1 MNPLFAREL
10 RARWRDRRAW
20 WLLLAL
26 AIALALLANAMFGS
40 GVSQQDPQI
49 MVRTRNGSYVTRTEQ
64 ITPTAKAARAGRDLF
79 MALALGNAVAGL
91 LVAPI
96 LAATPI
102 ARERERGLL
111 ESLQLSHMRPL
122 SQIAA
127 RTGAALVFLLILQLA
142 ITPVYAIILWLGG
155 VSPGEFGLAALILVC
170 IAIGGVAVGTFIS
183 ARSHRPSTALFS
195 ALGFV
200 VLWTLSLWP
209 AAYGAFGTTWGW
221 WSYPASVLMWS
232 HPLPL
237 IWSVTDTSGQISRYL
252 PTPFGWEDGIF
263 VAALC
268 GCWLLASLVLL
279 ALATRLIHKPL
290 APASWESTASAP
302 VQWWRRS
309 IERRDA
315 AARQRELQRKNKSA
329 RRVENA
335 LVADVP
341 IDKWIRF
348 ANPLLEREVRSR
360 FRLRRAG
367 WALMLGRLLLFGAGV
382 FSWMASV
389 YALTDPLG
397 RKDVDSWLIYVLWG
411 LGALAVAALSSASLA
426 RERESG
432 TWESLK
438 LSLLRPPEIVRAKW
452 MAPLWAFAIYSAPL
466 WLLLPFGMKW
476 GGRAGMEPLTL
487 LLSVAIVWLSY
498 GTISMVGLLIS
509 WRARQPNTALG
520 WVLGLGLILFIAVP
534 ILREATDVDNKVT
547 VYLYGASVPRYRGLS
562 YGGNIASEWSAVNF
576 MRWTT
581 LWHPISALN
590 YVQEP
595 TNRDFYAARADV
607 STGLLVQLAV
617 FVLIVGGGFWRLTRD
632 VGRDKEVSVGG

>member
-1 MNPLFAREL
+1 
-10 RARWRDRRAW
+10 
-20 WLLLAL
+20 
-26 AIALALLANAMFGS
+26 
-40 GVSQQDPQI
+40 

-64 ITPTAKAARAGRDLF
+64 ITPTAKAARAGRELF

-91 LVAPI
+91 FIAPI

-111 ESLQLSHMRPL
+111 ESLQLSHMAPR

-127 RTGAALVFLLILQLA
+127 RTGAALVFLLVLQLA

-170 IAIGGVAVGTFIS
+170 TAIGGVATGTFIS

-200 VLWTLSLWP
+200 VLWTLALWP
-209 AAYGAFGTTWGW
+209 AAYGALGITSGW
-221 WSYPASVLMWS
+221 WFYPCSALLWS
-232 HPLPL
+232 HPMPL
-237 IWSVTDTSGQISRYL
+237 IWSVTDTSGQIANYV
-252 PTPFGWEDGIF
+252 PTPFGWEVGTFI
-263 VAALC
+263 AAVC
-268 GCWLLASLVLL
+268 AGWLLASLILL
-279 ALATRLIHKPL
+279 ALATRLIHTSL
-290 APASWESTASAP
+290 APASWENTASAP

-315 AARQRELQRKNKSA
+315 TARQRQRELQHKSQKKSA

-335 LVADVP
+335 LVTDVP

-367 WALMLGRLLLFGAGV
+367 WALMLGRLLLFSAGI

-389 YALTDPLG
+389 YMLTDPTG
-397 RKDVDSWLIYVLWG
+397 RGDVDSGLIYVLWG

-438 LSLLRPPEIVRAKW
+438 LSLLRPLEIVRAKW
-452 MAPLWAFAIYSAPL
+452 VAPLWAFAIYSAPL

-498 GTISMVGLLIS
+498 GTISMIGLLIS

-520 WVLGLGLILFIAVP
+520 WVLGLGLVLFIAVP
-534 ILREATDVDNKVT
+534 ILREVTDVDNKVST
-547 VYLYGASVPRYRGLS
+547 YLYGVSVPRYRGWS
-562 YGGNIASEWSAVNF
+562 YQGNSDSERRAANF
-576 MRWTT
+576 GRWTT

-595 TNRDFYAARADV
+595 FKNFGNSEAVRPDV
-607 STGLLVQLAV
+607 STGFLVQLAV
-617 FVLIVGGGFWRLTRD
+617 FALIVGGGFWRLKRD
-632 VGRDKEVSVGG
+632 VGRDKEVGVGG